1 MIRLLLASLVVF
13 ALACTKKDDAPIIT
27 PTPTFTVENNHETM
41 PVWVHGKSDA
51 GCILIAVHGGPGS
64 DVLDFRTYQS
74 GTGFKKIEEDYLVAY
89 WQQRSAGQSYG
100 SDDTTHFTIAQY
112 VQDLDKVVDEIK
124 ARYPNKKIALLGHS
138 WGGMLTSSYLKEDTR
153 RAKINGWIDAAGAT
167 DGTSFIQTTVSDLN
181 EEADYRISINENVA
195 YWQDIKAQILADSSN
210 ANRLAYKVVE
220 KISQVPIKVN
230 ASGEEFILTL
240 RAINSNLTLFDQI
253 LVTDNSATLA
263 NFNKPVLILWGKYD
277 FAVSKQIRDK
287 AIQNLTNAQITNIL
301 FSASGH
307 YMMFHEPDLFASSV
321 KTFLGSL

>member
-1 MIRLLLASLVVF
+1 MIRLFLASLVVF
-13 ALACTKKDDAPIIT
+13 ALACSKKDDAPIIT

-138 WGGMLTSSYLKEDTR
+138 W
-153 RAKINGWIDAAGAT
+153 
-167 DGTSFIQTTVSDLN
+167 
-181 EEADYRISINENVA
+181 
-195 YWQDIKAQILADSSN
+195 
-210 ANRLAYKVVE
+210 
-220 KISQVPIKVN
+220 
-230 ASGEEFILTL
+230 
-240 RAINSNLTLFDQI
+240 
-253 LVTDNSATLA
+253 
-263 NFNKPVLILWGKYD
+263 
-277 FAVSKQIRDK
+277 
-287 AIQNLTNAQITNIL
+287 
-301 FSASGH
+301 
-307 YMMFHEPDLFASSV
+307 
-321 KTFLGSL
+321 